1 MIVMQFHDMKEI
13 DLKLTLLSGSE
24 IELGNLKIAP
34 YTLREVKDYGYTNY
48 MKNLQWISLSIDDF
62 ISSILDENKRKIL
75 EINKESLKA
84 FDFYIKLGGKEMQD
98 KLVEVL
104 KMIFKNDDLRVLDN
118 GIIAIDFVKLGIIIE
133 DDDGN
138 VIEIKDDKLS
148 KLDEDKIKIIHRD
161 NFDDI
166 VKIVRL
172 QNYLEQPE
180 EAVKEEETADEEA
193 RKLLEHMKEMR
204 KKVEEKKRQQSED
217 GEEANID
224 IADIVSAVS
233 SKSNSVNKLNIWDFT
248 IYQIYDEYA
257 RLELID
263 NYDFGIRAMMAGAK
277 EVDLKHWSSKL

>member
-1 MIVMQFHDMKEI
+1 MKEI

-48 MKNLQWISLSIDDF
+48 MNNLQWISLSIDDF

-148 KLDEDKIKIIHRD
+148 ELDEDKIKIIHRD

-180 EAVKEEETADEEA
+180 EAVEEEEPADEEA